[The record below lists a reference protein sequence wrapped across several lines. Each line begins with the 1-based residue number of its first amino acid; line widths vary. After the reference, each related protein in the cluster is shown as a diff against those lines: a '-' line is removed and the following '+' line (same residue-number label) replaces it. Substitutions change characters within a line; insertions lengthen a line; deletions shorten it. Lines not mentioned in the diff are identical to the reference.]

1 MQHIQLA
8 KIKQLEKELINLK
21 DALAVEDKSKVKFMK
36 ISSGF
41 EIEIAR
47 LTAIN

>member
-1 MQHIQLA
+1 LTR
-8 KIKQLEKELINLK
+8 IKQLEKELVTLK
-21 DALAVEDKSKVKFMK
+21 DALAMEDKIKVKYMK